1 MLLEVF
7 QGPLGLVLLLGG
19 WFLVQV
25 VVLPRLG
32 IGT

>member
-1 MLLEVF
+1 MRELLEIAAII
-7 QGPLGLVLLLGG
+7 GLWILL
-19 WFLVQV
+19 QK